1 MHLLKTKQ
9 ETNLIDISQTPIL
22 IKYYTLGRT
31 IIWDYSQRDNQGTAP
46 NTGTLCKDNTGPIF
60 FFFWFKKE
68 C

>member
-22 IKYYTLGRT
+22 IKYYTSGRT

-46 NTGTLCKDNTGPIF
+46 NTGQTLAQSSFSSGLRRNANV
-60 FFFWFKKE
+60 
-68 C
+68 